1 MISLKGIETIEKFLF
16 LILALVYVLI
26 FIFFSLFNIF
36 FLPDIFPWIQS
47 SSKSDNMMRLYELD
61 DNPDRRL
68 FLDKLL
74 HYMEERGTPLTQCP
88 TISKQPLD
96 LYRLYHYTKD
106 RGGYL
111 EVTIIIFYE
120 YCS

>member
-1 MISLKGIETIEKFLF
+1 MLF
-16 LILALVYVLI
+16 PPANRKILLRNG
-26 FIFFSLFNIF
+26 F
-36 FLPDIFPWIQS
+36 QKQGT
-47 SSKSDNMMRLYELD
+47 KSDNMIRLYELD

-96 LYRLYHYTKD
+96 LYRLYHHTKE

-111 EVTIIIFYE
+111 EVQFKFLFNQNNPLMIFTKL
-120 YCS
+120 

>member
-1 MISLKGIETIEKFLF
+1 MIHVLF
-16 LILALVYVLI
+16 SNYQYF
-26 FIFFSLFNIF
+26 FIFTMIVE
-36 FLPDIFPWIQS
+36 QQG
-47 SSKSDNMMRLYELD
+47 SKSDNMIRLYELD

-96 LYRLYHYTKD
+96 LFRLYHYTKE

-111 EVTIIIFYE
+111 DVKQNIISMSPFKH
-120 YCS
+120 

>member
-1 MISLKGIETIEKFLF
+1 MLFPPANRKISLRNGFHNQGT
-16 LILALVYVLI
+16 
-26 FIFFSLFNIF
+26 
-36 FLPDIFPWIQS
+36 
-47 SSKSDNMMRLYELD
+47 KSDNMIRLYELD

-96 LYRLYHYTKD
+96 LYRLYHHTKE

-111 EVTIIIFYE
+111 EVQFKFLFNPNNPLNLYQIVFIISSELIIYFFI
-120 YCS
+120 SVHKK

>member
-1 MISLKGIETIEKFLF
+1 MDFTKQGT
-16 LILALVYVLI
+16 
-26 FIFFSLFNIF
+26 
-36 FLPDIFPWIQS
+36 
-47 SSKSDNMMRLYELD
+47 KSDNMIRLYELD

-96 LYRLYHYTKD
+96 LYRLYHHTKE

-111 EVTIIIFYE
+111 EVQFKFLFNPNNPLIFTKFFL
-120 YCS
+120 

>member
-1 MISLKGIETIEKFLF
+1 
-16 LILALVYVLI
+16 
-26 FIFFSLFNIF
+26 
-36 FLPDIFPWIQS
+36 
-47 SSKSDNMMRLYELD
+47 MMRLYELD

-111 EVTIIIFYE
+111 EVIIVSPISHLYVISFKLHFKFHNYLHFIQF
-120 YCS
+120 

>member
-1 MISLKGIETIEKFLF
+1 MI
-16 LILALVYVLI
+16 
-26 FIFFSLFNIF
+26 
-36 FLPDIFPWIQS
+36 
-47 SSKSDNMMRLYELD
+47 RLYELD

-96 LYRLYHYTKD
+96 LYLQTTENNTQRLN
-106 RGGYL
+106 
-111 EVTIIIFYE
+111 
-120 YCS
+120 

>member
-1 MISLKGIETIEKFLF
+1 MQNQQPLRVIEC
-16 LILALVYVLI
+16 
-26 FIFFSLFNIF
+26 
-36 FLPDIFPWIQS
+36 LPKQG
-47 SSKSDNMMRLYELD
+47 SKSDNMIRLYELD

-96 LYRLYHYTKD
+96 LYRLYHYTKE

-111 EVTIIIFYE
+111 EVSIDVLVVNEFY
-120 YCS
+120 

>member
-1 MISLKGIETIEKFLF
+1 MI
-16 LILALVYVLI
+16 
-26 FIFFSLFNIF
+26 
-36 FLPDIFPWIQS
+36 
-47 SSKSDNMMRLYELD
+47 RLYELD

-96 LYRLYHYTKD
+96 LYRLYHYTKE

-111 EVTIIIFYE
+111 EVRVLYKTIYIIYTVEIKIKTKLFQHT
-120 YCS
+120 SQLKISIVISVHKK

>member
-1 MISLKGIETIEKFLF
+1 MLFPPANRKISLRNGFHNQGT
-16 LILALVYVLI
+16 
-26 FIFFSLFNIF
+26 
-36 FLPDIFPWIQS
+36 
-47 SSKSDNMMRLYELD
+47 KSDNMIRLYELD

-96 LYRLYHYTKD
+96 LYRLYHHTKE

-111 EVTIIIFYE
+111 EVQFEFLFNTNSPLMLPNCFYNIE
-120 YCS
+120 

>member
-1 MISLKGIETIEKFLF
+1 MS
-16 LILALVYVLI
+16 ALQWIINNYYVL
-26 FIFFSLFNIF
+26 SN
-36 FLPDIFPWIQS
+36 DKQG
-47 SSKSDNMMRLYELD
+47 SKADNMIRLYELD

-74 HYMEERGTPLTQCP
+74 QYMEERGTPLTQCP

-96 LYRLYHYTKD
+96 LYRLYHYTKE

-111 EVTIIIFYE
+111 EVRNSMLF
-120 YCS
+120 

>member
-1 MISLKGIETIEKFLF
+1 MI
-16 LILALVYVLI
+16 
-26 FIFFSLFNIF
+26 
-36 FLPDIFPWIQS
+36 
-47 SSKSDNMMRLYELD
+47 RLYELD

-96 LYRLYHYTKD
+96 LYRLYHYTKE

-111 EVTIIIFYE
+111 EVRVLYKTIYIIYTVEKTSF
-120 YCS
+120 

>member
-1 MISLKGIETIEKFLF
+1 
-16 LILALVYVLI
+16 
-26 FIFFSLFNIF
+26 
-36 FLPDIFPWIQS
+36 
-47 SSKSDNMMRLYELD
+47 MMRLYELD

-111 EVTIIIFYE
+111 EVIIVTTINHFYVIYFNLHFE
-120 YCS
+120 

>member
-1 MISLKGIETIEKFLF
+1 MI
-16 LILALVYVLI
+16 
-26 FIFFSLFNIF
+26 
-36 FLPDIFPWIQS
+36 
-47 SSKSDNMMRLYELD
+47 RLYELD

-96 LYRLYHYTKD
+96 LYRLYHYTKE

-111 EVTIIIFYE
+111 EVRVLYKTIYIIYTVLKYINNLVTMTWLIPKIRCYYSLGPRFSVQVYMSSKYKIE
-120 YCS
+120 LDAINVC

>member
-1 MISLKGIETIEKFLF
+1 MI
-16 LILALVYVLI
+16 
-26 FIFFSLFNIF
+26 
-36 FLPDIFPWIQS
+36 
-47 SSKSDNMMRLYELD
+47 RLYELD

-96 LYRLYHYTKD
+96 LYRLYHHTKE

-111 EVTIIIFYE
+111 EVQLKFLFNPNNPLNFYQTVYIISNKSKTFFVI
-120 YCS
+120 SVHKK

>member
-1 MISLKGIETIEKFLF
+1 
-16 LILALVYVLI
+16 
-26 FIFFSLFNIF
+26 
-36 FLPDIFPWIQS
+36 
-47 SSKSDNMMRLYELD
+47 MMRLYELD

-111 EVTIIIFYE
+111 EVIILYKLTYVYLTLMSLNLI
-120 YCS
+120 